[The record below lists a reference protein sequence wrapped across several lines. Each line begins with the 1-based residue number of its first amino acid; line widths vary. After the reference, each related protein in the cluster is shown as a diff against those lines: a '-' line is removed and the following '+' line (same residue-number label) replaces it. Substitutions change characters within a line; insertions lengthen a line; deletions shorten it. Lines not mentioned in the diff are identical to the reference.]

1 MISQKHGKIKL
12 NLEKQGKNSDN
23 SMITIDQQQKA
34 KSIVDSFMN
43 KNQTKGAKYSILNES
58 NTEINAIATKVFNQM
73 GLVVNDLN
81 HDPLAHN
88 NVLKRVNLYLSR
100 FPEVEYLIDMISS
113 SVIYSSSSNTKK
125 IQFILNGEHYLP
137 KNETDSTQ
145 TDSTNHNVQP
155 EVGISDIKM
164 FNNFEKV
171 DSWYEDLNI
180 EVGNMFKRNNIKL
193 SLYGLMTSMT
203 KYGCGLFYVK
213 DPNKQDDVSFYSL
226 DEVEF
231 VVKDKEVLNPNSI
244 LNEME
249 EKKSSIFRSTG
260 DNEEIKQINSKEVEV
275 RVLEDQTKLK
285 PSNIYFISE
294 KGIFGKSIVIKI
306 IHYLK
311 IIELLE
317 LSLLIERLSK
327 TRTTHV
333 QKLDLSKVEEDDI
346 APTMMLYRNLL
357 KNQMS
362 LNYDEN
368 DGGMQL
374 DIVKNLV
381 DNNIL
386 VPTEDKNLDI
396 TTLRSEFKPLMDDVN
411 YYWDK
416 IYLSLG
422 IPIHYRGTD
431 NKSYVNN
438 NMLIMHDNV
447 YSMKIRHYQLIINNL
462 LTFQIENWL
471 RVSQKALKVK
481 YVNINIPEFIPISER
496 KETDLDKSSKFVTM
510 FTQLEQMMGIKIKQ
524 DFILNKLFPNDI
536 MSDIIDIKEQEEI
549 DAETEELAE
558 EEENNEDIM
567 SLFESSG
574 LLKKERRNVNLF
586 SIRNRGNFNVL
597 KYKLKLN
604 IDQ

>member
-12 NLEKQGKNSDN
+12 NIEKPGKVEDKLPDVVVS
-23 SMITIDQQQKA
+23 SKKE
-34 KSIVDSFMN
+34 KSVVDAFMN
-43 KNQTKGAKYSILNES
+43 KHQAKGAKYSILNES

-73 GLVVNDLN
+73 GLVVNDSN

-88 NVLKRVNLYLSR
+88 NILKRVNLYLTR

-137 KNETDSTQ
+137 KKELDSTQ
-145 TDSTNHNVQP
+145 VDDTSHNIQP

-171 DSWYEDLNI
+171 DSQYEDLNI

-203 KYGCGLFYVK
+203 KYGCGIFYVK
-213 DPNKQDDVSFYSL
+213 DPSKQDDVSFYSL
-226 DEVEF
+226 DEVKF
-231 VVKDKEVLNPNSI
+231 IVKDRDVLPSNVI
-244 LNEME
+244 LSELE
-249 EKKSSIFRSTG
+249 ERDSKLFKSAG
-260 DNEEIKQINSKEVEV
+260 DNEEIKQFNSKEVEV
-275 RVLEDQTKLK
+275 RVIEDDTNLK
-285 PSNIYFISE
+285 HSNIYFISE
-294 KGIFGKSIVIKI
+294 KGIFGRSIVIKI

-333 QKLDLSKVEEDDI
+333 WKLDLSKVEEDDI

-386 VPTEDKNLDI
+386 VPTEEKNLDI

-411 YYWDK
+411 YYQDK

-536 MSDIIDIKEQEEI
+536 MSDIVDVKDQEEI
-549 DAETEELAE
+549 EEENAELE
-558 EEENNEDIM
+558 EEESNEDIM
-567 SLFESSG
+567 SLFESAG
-574 LLKKERRNVNLF
+574 LIKKERRGINLF
-586 SIRNRGNFNVL
+586 SVRERGKFNVL

-604 IDQ
+604 IDW